1 MAGIAMSQAKVLI
14 FDLDG
19 TLLDSFSIHFESY
32 RVTCAHFGITI
43 TEEAFRAA
51 YSADWNHTYGALG
64 IQTDRWEAASKLWR
78 AQATKHQAQLFPGV
92 KDTLLQL
99 RRTHQLALVTSGSR
113 ARVARDLKNT
123 GISQFFQ
130 VVVTGEDVQRPK
142 PSPEG
147 LIRVLDH
154 LKLAPQEAVYI
165 GDWLSDCEMADAAGV
180 PFVGIRSEFN
190 AAHPDQSLFSLN
202 SVAELPALLGIQNR
216 PAAQFSDH

>member
-1 MAGIAMSQAKVLI
+1 MPMRVSGTLPPKALA

-32 RVTCAHFGITI
+32 RQTCAHFDITI

-51 YSADWNHTYGALG
+51 YSADWNQTYGALG
-64 IQTDRWEAASKLWR
+64 IQPDHWEAASKLWR
-78 AQATKHQAQLFPGV
+78 SQAAKHQAQLLPGV

-99 RRTHQLALVTSGSR
+99 RQTHHLALVTSGSK
-113 ARVARDLKNT
+113 ARVTRDLKST

-130 VVVTGEDVQRPK
+130 VVVTGEDVQKPK

-165 GDWLSDCEMADAAGV
+165 GDWFSDREMADAAGV
-180 PFVGIRSEFN
+180 SFVGIRSEFN
-190 AAHPDQSLFSLN
+190 AAHPDKALFTLN
-202 SVAELPALLGIQNR
+202 SVAELPALLKLGR
-216 PAAQFSDH
+216 RSAAH

>member
-1 MAGIAMSQAKVLI
+1 MRVSGILEPKALA

-32 RVTCAHFGITI
+32 RLTCAHFGITI
-43 TEEAFRAA
+43 TQDAFRAA

-64 IQTDRWEAASKLWR
+64 IQPDHWEAASKLWR
-78 AQATKHQAQLFPGV
+78 SQAAKHQAQLFPGV

-99 RRTHQLALVTSGSR
+99 RQTHKLALVTSGSK
-113 ARVARDLKNT
+113 ARVSRDLENT

-130 VVVTGEDVQRPK
+130 VVVTGEDVQKPK

-154 LKLAPQEAVYI
+154 LRLLPPEAVYI
-165 GDWLSDCEMADAAGV
+165 GDWLSDREMADAAGV
-180 PFVGIRSEFN
+180 SFVGIRSEFN
-190 AAHPDQSLFSLN
+190 ATHPDKALFGLN

-216 PAAQFSDH
+216 S